1 MNLLRKLWIFI
12 YLTLMISVGAFL
24 ISLAIET
31 VTPEMVNGVL
41 RSVSGSQAL
50 QIALYAL
57 GGIFTLIGII
67 GPLKMASG
75 LSTDSMIAIK
85 NPDGE
90 VTVSI
95 KAVED
100 YIRKISKDIPGINE
114 VRSRVEV
121 RRGGFNVI
129 CHVSLSASSNIP
141 DITDR
146 IQLAV
151 RSRLHNM
158 LGMEEKIKIKMHVSR
173 ISTGPREGSSAEE
186 ELGPAEIPFR

>member
-1 MNLLRKLWIFI
+1 MNLLKKLWIFI
-12 YLTLMISVGAFL
+12 YLTLMISVGAAL
-24 ISLAIET
+24 ISMAIGT
-31 VTPEMVNGVL
+31 VTPETVNGAL
-41 RSVSGSQAL
+41 RSVAGSQEL
-50 QIALYAL
+50 QILLYAL
-57 GGIFTLIGII
+57 GGVFLLIGIV

-75 LSTDSMIAIK
+75 LSNDSMIAFQ
-85 NPDGE
+85 NPDGQ

-95 KAVED
+95 KAIED
-100 YIRKISKDIPGINE
+100 YIRKISKDIPGITE

-129 CHVSLSASSNIP
+129 CHVSLTAGSSIP
-141 DITDR
+141 DITER

-158 LGMEEKIKIKMHVSR
+158 LGMEDKIKIKMHVSR
-173 ISTGPREGSSAEE
+173 ISSGAREGSFAEE